1 MLPASLH
8 ATFEPDPHHPSH
20 GRMLLWGGDDPA
32 TDAATLGLPPGDP
45 ATAHILQG
53 DELVETDVLALP
65 ARPAAAGMIHLADR
79 IDIAPSLAAWGR
91 VASAVR
97 DRHFDILD
105 KIAEELPIE
114 GHSAADPEGHVW
126 TARAAVAAF
135 VESHAELGQPDSG
148 LSLAL
153 TTAQHALPETPR
165 VQATLRPYQANGIA
179 WLQTAT
185 DNGAGVVLADD
196 MGLGK
201 TLQSI
206 GLLAARSTGEQTHLV
221 VCPTSVVGNWQRE
234 LARFAPQLT
243 THLHHGPKR
252 RKRAD
257 ELLDADVIITSY
269 SLALRDRKLLGRVCW
284 DTVILD
290 EAQTVKNHRSQTSKA
305 VRGLTSRQHIALTGT
320 PVENRLAELW
330 AIMEFVNPGLLGT
343 QADFKRRFTD
353 PIEIGR
359 DPNAAREL
367 RELIGPVVL
376 RRLKEDVAADLPKK
390 LESVVVC
397 TMTAEQGKLY
407 KEAVADAFD
416 SGLGDGIARRGNI
429 LKLLTRLKQIC
440 NHPVQAGPAKDNS
453 HDFDYDHEPEDNL
466 GLADRS
472 GKLDRIAA
480 MLAEVIDSGD
490 RALIFTQYRTMGE
503 LLATHIREQ
512 LNINAPFLHGG
523 VDQMG
528 RDRMVQHFQTEEGPG
543 VLLVSLKAGGTGLNL
558 TAASHVFHYDR
569 WWNPAV
575 EDQATDRAHR
585 IGQTRTV
592 HVHKLVTAGTLEERI
607 DELLMRKRA
616 LADAIVGE
624 SEEWLTELDDTQ
636 LRKLIE
642 LDEDEV
648 AQ

>member
-1 MLPASLH
+1 MLPTTLQ
-8 ATFEPDPHHPSH
+8 ATYEPNPYHPSQ
-20 GRMLLWGGDDPA
+20 GRMLLWGTDNLPA
-32 TDAATLGLPPGDP
+32 DTARLGLPPGDP
-45 ATAHILQG
+45 VTVSM
-53 DELVETDVLALP
+53 LVDDHLTETEALSLP
-65 ARPAAAGMIHLADR
+65 ARPAAAGMAHLADR
-79 IDIAPSLAAWGR
+79 IDIAHSLATWAKAAQAIREGQYD
-91 VASAVR
+91 A
-97 DRHFDILD
+97 LD
-105 KIAEELPIE
+105 KIATDLPLD
-114 GHSAADPEGHVW
+114 GHAAADIDGNVWNASAAI
-126 TARAAVAAF
+126 ASF
-135 VESHAELGQPDSG
+135 VESYAELNQPDSG
-148 LSLAL
+148 LCLTL
-153 TTAQHALPETPR
+153 TTSQQAEPEPPR
-165 VQATLRPYQANGIA
+165 VQASLRPYQAHGIA

-185 DNGAGVVLADD
+185 DIGAGVVLADD

-221 VCPTSVVGNWQRE
+221 ICPTSVVGNWQRE
-234 LARFAPQLT
+234 LARFSPQLT

-252 RKRAD
+252 RKKAV

-269 SLALRDRKLLGRVCW
+269 SLALRDKKLLNQIGW

-305 VRGLTSRQHIALTGT
+305 VRGLTARQHIALTGT
-320 PVENRLAELW
+320 PVENRLSELW

-343 QADFKRRFTD
+343 QADFKRRYTD

-359 DPNAAREL
+359 DPSAARAL
-367 RELIGPVVL
+367 RDLIGPVVL
-376 RRLKEDVAADLPKK
+376 RRLKDDVAADLPKK

-440 NHPVQAGPAKDNS
+440 NHPAQGTKD
-453 HDFDYDHEPEDNL
+453 FAE
-466 GLADRS
+466 LADRS
-472 GKLDRIAA
+472 GKLDRTTS
-480 MLAEVIDSGD
+480 MLSEVVESGD
-490 RALIFTQYRTMGE
+490 RALLFTQYRTMGE
-503 LLATHIREQ
+503 LLATHLREQ
-512 LNINAPFLHGG
+512 LGVEAPFLHGG
-523 VDQMG
+523 VDQAS
-528 RDRMVQHFQTEEGPG
+528 RDRMVNNFQTQEGPG

-585 IGQTRTV
+585 IGQTQTV

-607 DELLMRKRA
+607 DELLVRKRA

-642 LDEDEV
+642 LDEEEV
-648 AQ
+648 AP